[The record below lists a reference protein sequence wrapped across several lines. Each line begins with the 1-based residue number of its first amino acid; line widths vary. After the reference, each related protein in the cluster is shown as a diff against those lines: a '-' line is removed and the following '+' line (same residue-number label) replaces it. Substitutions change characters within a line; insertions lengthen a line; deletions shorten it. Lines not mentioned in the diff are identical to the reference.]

1 MKLSEVI
8 ERLEGIEFNF
18 ADGDP
23 EILIRISGVLARV
36 DNIGYF
42 QETDATNECV
52 IIE

>member
-42 QETDATNECV
+42 QETDATEECV